1 VATVA
6 VPARPAVRRGW
17 SIVAGRELR
26 DLWAVGRGLPLTLA
40 LSVLLSVLTYLG
52 ATNETLNFLERRET
66 VNLTV
71 QVAVAVGALLAMVLA
86 ADAISGER
94 ERGTLESLLLA
105 PVSRRALLG
114 GKLLAALS
122 FWGATLVIAVPY
134 LWFLARGV
142 GAFGDA
148 MGAAALAGTLVAVAF
163 TAFGIVISALS
174 RSNRLSL
181 SVSLFTLLALYTPT
195 QLPAGAKQGWAGE
208 LLQRVNPVT
217 AAEHYIG
224 KVVINQHGWT
234 QDAAWLLSPLVA
246 AVALTAVALLVAP
259 RVTSLRGSAVG

>member
-1 VATVA
+1 MASVAA
-6 VPARPAVRRGW
+6 PARGKAARDCG
-17 SIVAGRELR
+17 IVAGQELR
-26 DLWAVGRGLPLTLA
+26 DLWLAGRGLPLTLA
-40 LSVLLSVLTYLG
+40 FSLLVSVITYLG
-52 ATNETLNFLERRET
+52 ATNQALNFLERRET

-71 QVAVAVGALLAMVLA
+71 QVAVAVGALLAMLVA

-105 PVSRRALLG
+105 PVSRRSLAA

-122 FWGATLVIAVPY
+122 LWLAALVVAVPY

-148 MGAAALAGTLVAVAF
+148 VGAASIAGTLVAVTF
-163 TAFGIVISALS
+163 TALGLVISSLS

-195 QLPAGAKQGWAGE
+195 QLPAGAKQGWTAE
-208 LLQRVNPVT
+208 LLLRVNPVT

-234 QDAAWLLSPLVA
+234 QDAAWLTSPLVA
-246 AVALTAVALLVAP
+246 AVAVTFVAVGVAP
-259 RVTSLRGSAVG
+259 RFMSLRGSALG

>member
-1 VATVA
+1 MAVAAPTRARTAPDWTV
-6 VPARPAVRRGW
+6 VARQEAN
-17 SIVAGRELR
+17 
-26 DLWAVGRGLPLTLA
+26 DLWLAGRGLPLALA
-40 LSVLLSVLTYLG
+40 LSALLSVMTYLG
-52 ATNETLNFLERRET
+52 ATNQTLNFLERRET

-86 ADAISGER
+86 ADSLSGER

-105 PVSRRALLG
+105 PVSRRGLVA

-122 FWGATLVIAVPY
+122 LWLATLALAVPY

-148 MGAAALAGTLVAVAF
+148 LVAAGIAGTLVAVAF
-163 TAFGIVISALS
+163 SAFGIAVSALA

-181 SVSLFTLLALYTPT
+181 SVCLFALLALYVPT

-217 AAEHYIG
+217 AAEHWIG
-224 KVVINQHGWT
+224 KVVINQHPFT

-246 AVALTAVALLVAP
+246 ALVLTAVALVVTP
-259 RVTSLRGSAVG
+259 RFLSLRGGVRR